1 MLTFFMLTLIAC
13 IDDTDTKA
21 GPEVGKPIPELKLA
35 QIHGEHAG
43 KEVDARELAKT
54 PSTIFVTVRK
64 DKWDRP
70 VARVLKQLDEA
81 VAKQD
86 SKAQIVIV
94 WVSKDADHA
103 KEYLPKAQQS
113 LKLSA
118 SSWNHYSGEVYDAA
132 GWQLSGDGPL
142 NIIIV
147 KAGKAHWGR
156 AFATVNEKIV
166 GKVTEAM
173 AK

>member
-1 MLTFFMLTLIAC
+1 MLMFFILTLIP
-13 IDDTDTKA
+13 IVDDTDIKA
-21 GPEVGKPIPELKLA
+21 GPEVGKSIPELKVT

-43 KEVDARELAKT
+43 KEVDARELSKT
-54 PSTIFVTVRK
+54 ASTIFVTVRK

-81 VAKQD
+81 VTKQD
-86 SKAQIVIV
+86 NKAQIVIV

-118 SSWNHYSGEVYDAA
+118 STWNHFNGEVYDAA
-132 GWQLSGDGPL
+132 SWQLSGDGPL
-142 NIIIV
+142 NIIIT

-156 AFATVNEKIV
+156 AFATVDEKIV
-166 GKVTEAM
+166 GKVTDALM
-173 AK
+173 K

>member
-1 MLTFFMLTLIAC
+1 MLMFFMLTFIPMW
-13 IDDTDTKA
+13 DDNDIKA
-21 GPEVGKPIPELKLA
+21 GPEVGKPIPELKLS
-35 QIHGEHAG
+35 QIHGADAG
-43 KEVDARELAKT
+43 KEVDARELAK
-54 PSTIFVTVRK
+54 PASTIFITIRK

-70 VARVLKQLDEA
+70 VARVLRQLDEA

-118 SSWNHYSGEVYDAA
+118 SSWNHFNGEVYDAA

-142 NIIIV
+142 NIIIT
-147 KAGKAHWGR
+147 KAGKVHWGR
-156 AFATVNEKIV
+156 AFATVDEKIV
-166 GKVTEAM
+166 NKVTEAL